1 MPISSEPVDGS
12 DRSPAAYVVGISGG
26 SASGKST
33 LAAALAARLASVAPI
48 VLNQDA
54 YFRDWSALPPEEREA
69 RMTAN
74 HPDAVLWPELVAH
87 VAQLRHGVAVRTPVP
102 GTRASAR
109 GDAEAP
115 VGPTRLL
122 IVEGYLIFG
131 EPTLRPLL
139 DLKLFLD
146 VPPDERV
153 LRRMFREAVERGGS
167 LERAIAW
174 YRHDVLPHYRLH
186 TEPTRQFAD
195 LILPWTE
202 AREEAIDLL
211 AAGILAR
218 VDSFPGQAEST
229 RNAKDTK
236 DTKGNQ
242 RGT

>member
-12 DRSPAAYVVGISGG
+12 ERSPAAYVVGISGG

-33 LAAALAARLASVAPI
+33 LAAALAARLASAGPI

-54 YFRDWSALPPEEREA
+54 YFRDWSVLPPEEREA

-74 HPDAVLWPELVAH
+74 HPEAVLWSELTAH
-87 VAQLRHGVAVRTPVP
+87 VTQLRQGIAVSTPVP
-102 GTRASAR
+102 GTRAAGR
-109 GDAEAP
+109 GDQEAP
-115 VGPTRLL
+115 LGPTRLL
-122 IVEGYLIFG
+122 IVEGHLIFG
-131 EPTLRPLL
+131 EPSLRPLL

-153 LRRMFREAVERGGS
+153 LRRMFREAIERGGD

-202 AREEAIDLL
+202 AREEVIDLL

-218 VDSFPGQAEST
+218 VGLLSEDTTFTKGT
-229 RNAKDTK
+229 KDTK
-236 DTKGNQ
+236 DTERNQ

>member
-1 MPISSEPVDGS
+1 MLDTSPIHHSSPV
-12 DRSPAAYVVGISGG
+12 YVVGISGG

-33 LAAALAARLASVAPI
+33 LAAALAARLAAVDPV

-54 YFRDWSALPPEEREA
+54 YFRDWSVLPPAEREA

-74 HPDAVLWPELVAH
+74 HPEAVLWPELVAH
-87 VAQLRHGVAVRTPVP
+87 VTQLRQGVAVRGPVP
-102 GTRASAR
+102 GTRGAAR
-109 GDAEAP
+109 GDAGASI
-115 VGPTRLL
+115 GPTRLL
-122 IVEGYLIFG
+122 IVEGHLILG

-153 LRRMFREAVERGGS
+153 LRRMFREAIERGGD

-202 AREEAIDLL
+202 AHEEVIDLL

-218 VDSFPGQAEST
+218 VGTGAADKAST
-229 RNAKDTK
+229 TDAKDTK
-236 DTKGNQ
+236 DTKRNQ
-242 RGT
+242 RGA

>member
-1 MPISSEPVDGS
+1 MDISPKTSLQQDP
-12 DRSPAAYVVGISGG
+12 SPGAFVVGISGG

-33 LAAALAARLASVAPI
+33 LAAALAARLSSAGPI

-54 YFRDWSALPPEEREA
+54 YFRDWSALPPAEREA

-74 HPDAVLWPELVAH
+74 HPEAVLWPELVAH
-87 VAQLRHGVAVRTPVP
+87 VAQLRQGVAVHTPVP
-102 GTRASAR
+102 GTRAAAR
-109 GDAEAP
+109 GDKEAP
-115 VGPTRLL
+115 LGPARLL
-122 IVEGYLIFG
+122 IVEGHLIFG

-153 LRRMFREAVERGGS
+153 LRRMFREAIERGGD

-202 AREEAIDLL
+202 ARENIIDLL
-211 AAGILAR
+211 ASGILAR
-218 VDSFPGQAEST
+218 VDSSAREAELT
-229 RNAKDTK
+229 KNAKDTR
-236 DTKGNQ
+236 DTKRNQ
-242 RGT
+242 RGA

>member
-1 MPISSEPVDGS
+1 MRSTTVPSRPDDQSSG
-12 DRSPAAYVVGISGG
+12 AYVVGISGG

-33 LAAALAARLASVAPI
+33 LAAALAARLASIGPI

-69 RMTAN
+69 QMTAN
-74 HPDAVLWPELVAH
+74 HPDAVLWTELVAH
-87 VAQLRHGVAVRTPVP
+87 VTQLRHGVAVRTPVP

-109 GDAEAP
+109 GDAESP
-115 VGPTRLL
+115 LGPTRLL
-122 IVEGYLIFG
+122 IVEGHLIFG
-131 EPTLRPLL
+131 EPSLRPLL

-202 AREEAIDLL
+202 AREEVIDLL
-211 AAGILAR
+211 ASGILAR
-218 VDSFPGQAEST
+218 VGSSAGETAST
-229 RNAKDTK
+229 KDTK
-236 DTKGNQ
+236 DTKDTKQNQ
-242 RGT
+242 RGA

>member
-1 MPISSEPVDGS
+1 MRISSETS
-12 DRSPAAYVVGISGG
+12 SSPHSASGAYVVGISGG

-33 LAAALAARLASVAPI
+33 LAAALAARLASAAPI

-74 HPDAVLWPELVAH
+74 HPSAVLWPELVAH
-87 VAQLRHGVAVRTPVP
+87 VTQLRHGVAVRTPVP

-109 GDAEAP
+109 GDAETP

-122 IVEGYLIFG
+122 IVEGHLIFG
-131 EPTLRPLL
+131 EPSLRPLL

-218 VDSFPGQAEST
+218 VGASARAVEST
-229 RNAKDTK
+229 KDTK

-242 RGT
+242 GGV

>member
-1 MPISSEPVDGS
+1 MPLFAEIARGQDSTRG
-12 DRSPAAYVVGISGG
+12 AYVVGISGG

-33 LAAALAARLASVAPI
+33 LAAALASRLASVRPV

-74 HPDAVLWPELVAH
+74 HPEAVLWQELVAH
-87 VAQLRHGVAVRTPVP
+87 VAQLRQGIAVSTPVP
-102 GTRASAR
+102 GTRAAAR
-109 GDAEAP
+109 GDQAAP
-115 VGPTRLL
+115 LGPTRLL
-122 IVEGYLIFG
+122 IVEGHLILG
-131 EPTLRPLL
+131 EPPLRPLL

-153 LRRMFREAVERGGS
+153 LRRMFREAIERGGD

-195 LILPWTE
+195 LVLPWTE
-202 AREEAIDLL
+202 AREEIIDLI
-211 AAGILAR
+211 AAGIRSRLELPER
-218 VDSFPGQAEST
+218 
-229 RNAKDTK
+229 
-236 DTKGNQ
+236 
-242 RGT
+242 

>member
-1 MPISSEPVDGS
+1 MSFPHDVSRRDDSSPRGW
-12 DRSPAAYVVGISGG
+12 VVGISGG

-33 LAAALAARLASVAPI
+33 LAAALAQRLASFGPV

-54 YFRDWSALPPEEREA
+54 YFHDWSALPPAEREA

-74 HPDAVLWPELVAH
+74 HPDAVRWPDLVEH
-87 VAQLRHGVAVRTPVP
+87 VGRLREGEVVQLPVP

-109 GDAEAP
+109 GDRP
-115 VGPTRLL
+115 SRLGPTALV
-122 IVEGYLIFG
+122 IVEGHLIFG
-131 EPTLRPLL
+131 EPSLRPLL

-153 LRRMFREAVERGGS
+153 LRRMFREAIERGGN

-195 LILPWTE
+195 LVLPWTE
-202 AREEAIDLL
+202 PREAVIDLL
-211 AAGILAR
+211 AAGIRAR
-218 VDSFPGQAEST
+218 LGEFGEEDEP
-229 RNAKDTK
+229 RRH
-236 DTKGNQ
+236 KGHEDE
-242 RGT
+242 

>member
-1 MPISSEPVDGS
+1 MLET
-12 DRSPAAYVVGISGG
+12 SPASNPTVPAFVVGISGG

-33 LAAALAARLASVAPI
+33 LAAALAARLAPLGPL
-48 VLNQDA
+48 VLNQDT
-54 YFRDWSALPPEEREA
+54 YFRDWSALPPAEREA

-87 VAQLRHGVAVRTPVP
+87 VQQLRQGIAVRRPVP
-102 GTRASAR
+102 GTRGAAR
-109 GDAEAP
+109 GDAEGFI
-115 VGPTRLL
+115 GPTALL
-122 IVEGYLIFG
+122 IVEGHLIFG
-131 EPTLRPLL
+131 EPSLRSLL

-153 LRRMFREAVERGGS
+153 LRRMFREAIERGGD

-202 AREEAIDLL
+202 AREEVIDLL
-211 AAGILAR
+211 AAGI
-218 VDSFPGQAEST
+218 QAQVST
-229 RNAKDTK
+229 SAADWASTKDTKDTK
-236 DTKGNQ
+236 DTKGNP
-242 RGT
+242 RGN